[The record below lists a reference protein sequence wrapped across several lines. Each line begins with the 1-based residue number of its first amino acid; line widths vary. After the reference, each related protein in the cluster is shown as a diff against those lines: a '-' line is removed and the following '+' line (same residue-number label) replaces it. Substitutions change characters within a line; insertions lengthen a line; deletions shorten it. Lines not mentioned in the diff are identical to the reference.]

1 MAEIVRK
8 EILFYGW
15 VQGVGFRYRAVH
27 AAERYG
33 CTGFVKNEADGSV
46 RMEIQGTEDAIDQV
60 ILSIER
66 GTYIR
71 IENMRVRSLPAENE
85 YGFHAE

>member
-71 IENMRVRSLPAENE
+71 IENMRVRSLPVENE